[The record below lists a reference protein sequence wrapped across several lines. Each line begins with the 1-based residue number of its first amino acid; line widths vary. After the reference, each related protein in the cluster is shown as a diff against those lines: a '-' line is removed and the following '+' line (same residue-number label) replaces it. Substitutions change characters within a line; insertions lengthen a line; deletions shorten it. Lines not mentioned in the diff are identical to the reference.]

1 MPTLQHIIDFAR
13 EAKRSRKS
21 ITREEKHPVTLDT
34 IRQAFVYVKNA
45 KSMDNVEL
53 TAEQLP
59 EGGEFLEA
67 VVFRFLV
74 YDKQGR
80 ERLHTF
86 KIKNPTV

>member
-13 EAKRSRKS
+13 EAKRSRKP
-21 ITREEKHPVTLDT
+21 ITREETQPVTVSD
-34 IRQAFVYVKNA
+34 IRMAFVYVKNA

-67 VVFRFLV
+67 VVFRFRV

-80 ERLHTF
+80 ERLHTLT
-86 KIKNPTV
+86 IKN